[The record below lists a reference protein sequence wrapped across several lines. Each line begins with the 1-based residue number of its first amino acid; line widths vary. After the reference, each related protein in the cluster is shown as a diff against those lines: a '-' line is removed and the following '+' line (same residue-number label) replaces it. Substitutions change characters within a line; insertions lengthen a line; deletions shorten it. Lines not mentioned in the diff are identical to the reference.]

1 MSQVRIVN
9 GILHLKGE
17 ILFIISADYPY
28 FRDCPENWE
37 DRIERLRDL
46 GHNVVTCYIP
56 WRHHEIVIDGERRFD
71 FTGDHRPNR
80 NVVKF
85 LELCHKKGMYVIA
98 KPGPFIHAETNYGGL
113 PDFVCPLQRSEIEPM
128 QNNMG
133 EPVCWPGND
142 LTSDGSALRVW
153 PLPAPLDPVFLTEVE
168 RWMGAVANQ
177 VIRPFTYPE
186 GPIIAVQLG
195 NEGIYSNA
203 QRGPWEFDYSRSS
216 LDNYRRFLQAKYQ
229 DLDRYNQFHAQLVTS
244 WEEIE
249 PPRKW
254 IQPSQLEDVLPYM
267 HWSAYQAEY
276 MNEIYQRLAS
286 YLDTRLPYLV
296 NINPPLSDD
305 YGVDAWLSRINPD
318 AWSDIHYGFTNW
330 IGVACDDS
338 TIVDRYQIMIKRRRG
353 VNLEENWGFSE
364 LYGHAFSFDSVSF
377 YQTLLAI
384 ALGATGFNIYTG
396 VQTSD
401 WEIELDRIHRR
412 PYPTHAPVSET
423 GELTPKSRI
432 VSMMNEFFALYGVDF
447 LLTRPAK
454 AVAFGFYLPYAHIQA
469 WRSDNAHRNDEA
481 LSFADCGKAL
491 MRFERQLLKAH
502 VDFELINLQSV
513 SDEILH
519 QFPILVLSA
528 GCFMDRDTQEKLS
541 RYAKGDRKVLVIG
554 DLPRLDSEFGKCGI
568 LSNLSGTITVISRE
582 EFYEKNIVDVLVDLG
597 LRESVLTEDSSF
609 IWLYS
614 HPDRDIQYLF
624 VLSSRDHSGLIEFE
638 YKSLNGSRR
647 VELQLPPASGGVVR
661 VEDGRLSAALLKGV
675 NDYLEKSEAPFCT
688 VNGSTL
694 SADIPCDLLI
704 TQTDDGYVVRA
715 AADSGGDIEVKLPNG
730 QVKTCSVE
738 QSMR

>member
-1 MSQVRIVN
+1 MSQVQIVD
-9 GILHLKGE
+9 GILRLNGE
-17 ILFIISADYPY
+17 IHFISSADYPY
-28 FRDCPENWE
+28 FRDRPENWE
-37 DRIERLRDL
+37 DRLERLKDL

-56 WRHHEIVIDGERRFD
+56 WRHHEIVINGDRRFD

-80 NVVKF
+80 NVVEF
-85 LELCHKKGMYVIA
+85 LNLCQQKAMYVIA

-113 PDFVCPLQRSEIEPM
+113 PDFVCPLQRSEIEAM
-128 QNNMG
+128 LNNMG

-142 LTSDGSALRVW
+142 LISDGATLQDW
-153 PLPAPLDPVFLTEVE
+153 PLPAPLDPVFLAEVE

-177 VIRPFTYPE
+177 VIKPFTYPD

-203 QRGPWEFDYSRSS
+203 QRGPWEFDYSRSG
-216 LDNYRRFLQAKYQ
+216 LDYYRRFLQVKYQ
-229 DLDRYNQFHAQLVTS
+229 DLDKYNQFHAQPVTS

-254 IQPSQLEDVLPYM
+254 IQPSQLKDVLPYM
-267 HWSAYQAEY
+267 HWSAYQTEY

-296 NINPPLSDD
+296 NMNPPLSDN

-318 AWSDIHYGFTNW
+318 AWSDVHYGFTNW
-330 IGVACDDS
+330 IGVACDDP
-338 TIVDRYQIMIKRRRG
+338 TIVDRYQIMIKRKRG

-401 WEIELDRIHRR
+401 WEIELDRIHRK
-412 PYPTHAPVSET
+412 PYPTRAPVNEA
-423 GELTPKSRI
+423 GELTPQSRI
-432 VSMMNEFFALYGVDF
+432 VSMMNEFFTLYGAEF
-447 LLTRPAK
+447 LQTKPAISI
-454 AVAFGFYLPYAHIQA
+454 AWGFYLPYAHIQA
-469 WRSDNAHRNDEA
+469 WRSDNVRVKDKA
-481 LSFADCGKAL
+481 LSFPDCGKAL
-491 MRFERQLLKAH
+491 MRFERQLLEAH
-502 VDFELINLQSV
+502 IDFELINLQSV

-519 QFPILVLSA
+519 QVPFLVLSA

-541 RYAKGDRKVLVIG
+541 RYTKSDRKLLVIG
-554 DLPRLDSEFGKCGI
+554 DLPQLDGEFSECGI
-568 LSNLSGTITVISRE
+568 LRNHNGTITVIPRE
-582 EFYEKNIVDVLVDLG
+582 EFYEKNIVDKLVDLG
-597 LRESVLTEDSSF
+597 LTKSVLTEDSSF
-609 IWLYS
+609 IWQYS

-624 VLSSRDHSGLIEFE
+624 VLTPRDHSGLIEFE
-638 YKSLNGSRR
+638 YESLNGSRQ

-661 VEDGRLSAALLKGV
+661 VADGRLSAALLKGI
-675 NDYLEKSEAPFCT
+675 NDYLEKSEVPYCT
-688 VNGSTL
+688 INGSTM
-694 SADIPCDLLI
+694 SADRPCDLLI
-704 TQTDDGYVVRA
+704 TQLGDSYVVRTA
-715 AADSGGDIEVKLPNG
+715 SDPGSDTKVELPNG
-730 QVKTCSVE
+730 EMRTCKAE
-738 QSMR
+738 